1 VFNEYDESISEYHV
15 ALLLS
20 DSLPDKRKKA
30 MVLSNLGVVFRQTFN
45 TDSTLFYLNKT
56 TEYSE
61 RHKIKDIHAKAL
73 FELGSLYLKHD
84 DYITAA
90 KYLLESRDAYES
102 LQDSNLLTFVYSTL
116 GILYLKVNNFD
127 ESLANFKKAIQ
138 LDESIPETNNLASY
152 YSNIGELYFRVKK
165 DPDTALDYY
174 RMAIPMA
181 LPYQK
186 ETVNLASYVNIG
198 NVFIEKMAYDSAEY
212 YYQKAYNTTN
222 LLKYPDKEAA
232 VFVNLGIL
240 HLKKKD
246 YDKARF
252 FLEKG
257 YEMSK
262 KLNLL
267 LFEKNALNE
276 LSKLDSISGN
286 LSQSMEYYKLYH
298 SVYDS
303 IQESK
308 AKNEIAILEF
318 NKQLELK
325 KFNNDLLL
333 QQNNLKSK
341 QITTQRRIIWISL
354 SASLLL
360 LILIYT
366 LYVARL
372 RRKKLLNQLSEKHH
386 DLILMNEELKVT
398 NETLTEQQEQLKE
411 LNITKDKFFSILG
424 HDLKSPFN
432 GLLGMLDL
440 LDKQW
445 DTLGNNEKH
454 GYIHSLLKSSEKTYQ
469 LLEDMLIWGKA
480 QQGLIKYQPET
491 FLLQSKITLIIDY
504 YNPQIFNKKL
514 VVNTEIPAD
523 LQLTSDPNLITRIVQ
538 NLLHNAIKYT
548 PSGGKITITS
558 KIDKT
563 EQLCLCISDT
573 GIGIPDNKIANIF
586 GLDCDF
592 NRPGTNNE
600 KSSGMGLILIREYAE
615 IIGGTLTVSSTEGKG
630 STFCLCLKKNNF

>member
-1 VFNEYDESISEYHV
+1 
-15 ALLLS
+15 
-20 DSLPDKRKKA
+20 
-30 MVLSNLGVVFRQTFN
+30 
-45 TDSTLFYLNKT
+45 
-56 TEYSE
+56 
-61 RHKIKDIHAKAL
+61 
-73 FELGSLYLKHD
+73 
-84 DYITAA
+84 
-90 KYLLESRDAYES
+90 
-102 LQDSNLLTFVYSTL
+102 
-116 GILYLKVNNFD
+116 
-127 ESLANFKKAIQ
+127 
-138 LDESIPETNNLASY
+138 
-152 YSNIGELYFRVKK
+152 
-165 DPDTALDYY
+165 
-174 RMAIPMA
+174 
-181 LPYQK
+181 
-186 ETVNLASYVNIG
+186 
-198 NVFIEKMAYDSAEY
+198 
-212 YYQKAYNTTN
+212 
-222 LLKYPDKEAA
+222 
-232 VFVNLGIL
+232 
-240 HLKKKD
+240 
-246 YDKARF
+246 
-252 FLEKG
+252 
-257 YEMSK
+257 
-262 KLNLL
+262 
-267 LFEKNALNE
+267 
-276 LSKLDSISGN
+276 
-286 LSQSMEYYKLYH
+286 
-298 SVYDS
+298 
-303 IQESK
+303 
-308 AKNEIAILEF
+308 
-318 NKQLELK
+318 
-325 KFNNDLLL
+325 
-333 QQNNLKSK
+333 
-341 QITTQRRIIWISL
+341 
-354 SASLLL
+354 
-360 LILIYT
+360 
-366 LYVARL
+366 VARL

-491 FLLQSKITLIIDY
+491 FLLRSKITLIIDY

-563 EQLCLCISDT
+563 EQLCLCVSDT